1 MWLTVSGQREREIA
15 MTNIDNDTKLNISKI
30 KEMKPSTDEQVDAY
44 SEWLHSKYANDAT
57 SEAFTAGYR
66 LGFLAAK
73 TKILDQ

>member
-1 MWLTVSGQREREIA
+1 
-15 MTNIDNDTKLNISKI
+15 MTDIDNDTKLDISKI
-30 KEMKPSTDEQVDAY
+30 KEMKPNCITQDDAY

-66 LGFLAAK
+66 LGFLAAR